1 MLKDNTFQNCTPQ
14 NKIFRNKPDQQ
25 GGLHGENY
33 KTLIKG
39 NVDD

>member
-1 MLKDNTFQNCTPQ
+1 MLLESLLKFHQK
-14 NKIFRNKPDQQ
+14 NKTFRNKPDQQ

-39 NVDD
+39 KVDD